1 MLRRQAL
8 RLHFDELVKNNQSGL
23 IAEYN
28 QARSVAERDPGYH
41 ARLTVSTPQVSSRNR
56 YRDVITLDDTRV
68 KLGNGDSDYIN
79 ANFVKT
85 GGGQSGTICK
95 TIVCQAPLP
104 TTSEHFWQ
112 MCWEQNVLVIV
123 MLTGFYEPC
132 NHGTGVLR
140 EKSFAY
146 FNPHAKQ
153 EFGAFGVEVVESSEL
168 ALGWTRRRIRLEY
181 RKGGPTREIEHVHCT
196 SWPDFGALQAG
207 DLEGLAKAL
216 KVVELSRMNNPGS
229 PPVVHCSAG
238 IGRSGTFVALDALL
252 ALAKQGEWDE
262 VDPLKMVPLL
272 RNQRPGLVQTAEQ
285 YGMIYQVLLK
295 LLME

>member
-23 IAEYN
+23 IAEYH
-28 QARSVAERDPGYH
+28 QARCTAERDPGYH

-56 YRDVITLDDTRV
+56 YRDVITLEDTRV
-68 KLGNGDSDYIN
+68 KLGRGDSDYIN
-79 ANFVKT
+79 ANFVKSAAC
-85 GGGQSGTICK
+85 Q

-112 MCWEQNVLVIV
+112 MCWEQHVQVVV

-146 FNPHAKQ
+146 FDPSAKQ
-153 EFGAFGVEVVESSEL
+153 RFGAFGVEVVESSEL
-168 ALGWTRRRIRLEY
+168 ASGWTRRRIRLE
-181 RKGGPTREIEHVHCT
+181 RTGEPAREIEHVHCT
-196 SWPDFGALQAG
+196 SWPDFGALRAG

-216 KVVELSRMNNPGS
+216 QVVEQSRSHHPGS

-238 IGRSGTFVALDALL
+238 IGRSGTFVALDFLL
-252 ALAKQGEWDE
+252 ALAKRGEWDE

-272 RNQRPGLVQTAEQ
+272 RSQRPGLVQTAEQ
-285 YGMIYQVLLK
+285 YGMIYQVLLE
-295 LLME
+295 LWTEE